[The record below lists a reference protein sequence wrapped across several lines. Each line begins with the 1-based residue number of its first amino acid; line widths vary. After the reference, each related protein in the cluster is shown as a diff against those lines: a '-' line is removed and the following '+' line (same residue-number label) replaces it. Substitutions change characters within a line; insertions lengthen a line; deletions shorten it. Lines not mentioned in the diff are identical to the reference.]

1 MSHIFES
8 HFSPLDFKE
17 LFESYARDGQV
28 EYMQVIND
36 LYSPADKFA
45 EIRLEILATI
55 EEQNTT
61 VEAYFKEMD
70 TD

>member
-1 MSHIFES
+1 
-8 HFSPLDFKE
+8 
-17 LFESYARDGQV
+17 
-28 EYMQVIND
+28 MQVING